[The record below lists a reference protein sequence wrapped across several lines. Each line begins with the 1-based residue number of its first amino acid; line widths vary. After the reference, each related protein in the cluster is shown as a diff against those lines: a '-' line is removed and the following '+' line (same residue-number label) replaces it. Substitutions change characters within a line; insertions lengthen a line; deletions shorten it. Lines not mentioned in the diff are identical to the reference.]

1 MKPLRELAEIRMGY
15 TFRGS
20 LKEASD
26 GNTAILQMKD
36 ASPEG
41 VLQAA
46 SFARTQIPHLS
57 AHYLLRPGDLI
68 FRSRGLQNTTVLI
81 EQELERTVC
90 IAPLMVIRVLPSQ
103 LLLPGYLHWF
113 INLPETQER
122 LNAFARGTVVRMISA
137 ESMEGLEIVVP
148 PLERQQKIVA
158 ATELNQQIRVLEVKL
173 AEKRQRYA
181 DEALLHYAR
190 GAIHPAC
197 V

>member
-1 MKPLRELAEIRMGY
+1 MKPLRDLAEIRMGY

-20 LKEASD
+20 LKAASD

-41 VLQAA
+41 VLQPQL
-46 SFARTQIPHLS
+46 FARTQIPHLS
-57 AHYLLRPGDLI
+57 AHYFLRPGDLI

-103 LLLPGYLHWF
+103 WVLPGYLHWF
-113 INLPETQER
+113 INLPETQDR
-122 LNAFARGTVVRMISA
+122 MNAFARGTSIRMISA

-148 PLERQQKIVA
+148 PIERQQKIVA
-158 ATELNQQIRVLEVKL
+158 ACELNQQIRALEVKL
-173 AEKRQRYA
+173 AEKRQRYT
-181 DEALLHYAR
+181 DDALLLYAK
-190 GAIHPAC
+190 GATHPDCA
-197 V
+197 